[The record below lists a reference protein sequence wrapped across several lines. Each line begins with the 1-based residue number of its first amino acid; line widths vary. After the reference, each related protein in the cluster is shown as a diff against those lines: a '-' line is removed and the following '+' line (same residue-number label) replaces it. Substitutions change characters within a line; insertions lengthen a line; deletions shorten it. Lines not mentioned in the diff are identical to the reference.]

1 MKKLISTILLCCL
14 ISSGL
19 QAQEKP
25 ARIRLTDVT
34 LMHEMRATPSPS
46 DKATVSDRAVSFQW
60 PLRSDINTSE
70 AVLDGMKSNKKKVD
84 KSHLKYRLRYSQ
96 DAALKNNVTQE
107 ETRWPFFNPE
117 KDLATGVWYW
127 QYGYVNETGKTQW
140 SSVLQFTVK
149 ANPDKFC
156 PPSFKT
162 MQANLSKIIHAYW
175 CRKTNG
181 RIL

>member
-96 DAALKNNVTQE
+96 DAALKNNVTQ
-107 ETRWPFFNPE
+107 
-117 KDLATGVWYW
+117 
-127 QYGYVNETGKTQW
+127 
-140 SSVLQFTVK
+140 
-149 ANPDKFC
+149 
-156 PPSFKT
+156 
-162 MQANLSKIIHAYW
+162 
-175 CRKTNG
+175 
-181 RIL
+181 

>member
-46 DKATVSDRAVSFQW
+46 DKATVSDRAISFQW

-84 KSHLKYRLRYSQ
+84 KSRLKYRLRYSQ
-96 DAALKNNVTQE
+96 DAALKKQRDTG
-107 ETRWPFFNPE
+107 RNP
-117 KDLATGVWYW
+117 LALLQPGGRPSYRCM
-127 QYGYVNETGKTQW
+127 
-140 SSVLQFTVK
+140 VL
-149 ANPDKFC
+149 A
-156 PPSFKT
+156 
-162 MQANLSKIIHAYW
+162 I
-175 CRKTNG
+175 
-181 RIL
+181 RIRE